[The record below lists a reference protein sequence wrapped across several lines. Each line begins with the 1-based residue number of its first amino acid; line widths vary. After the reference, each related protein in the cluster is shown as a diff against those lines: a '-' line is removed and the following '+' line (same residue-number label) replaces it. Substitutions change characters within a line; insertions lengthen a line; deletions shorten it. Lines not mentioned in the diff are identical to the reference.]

1 VAAALR
7 SKPSGTATLEV
18 YHYPNPI
25 SSIREQYRTREIEK
39 SDFEGL
45 LAGLGDALAYAK
57 GADIRSLAHFVEIDR
72 MFASAPFV
80 GRAPLE

>member
-1 VAAALR
+1 MAAALR

-39 SDFEGL
+39 SDFEGI

-72 MFASAPFV
+72 MFARRRSLAERP
-80 GRAPLE
+80 